1 MVNGCLATISPVR
14 AVTLVHSQN
23 LKLLG
28 LYAKAMK
35 VAILC
40 GGKGTRL
47 SEETRIRPK
56 PLVEVGGQ
64 PILHHIMQSYRKFG
78 FKDFLLA
85 TGYLGE
91 QIQDFADKDNEQEN
105 IDVISTG
112 ERTLTGGR
120 LLRLKNQLA
129 KENVFMVTYGDGV
142 CDVNIKE
149 LVKFHRNHGKIATV
163 TAVRPPARFGVM
175 KLDGNRVDYFHEK
188 SQTDVGWINGGYF
201 VFNSEIF
208 NYLNGDDSVLEESPL
223 QELTAKGELMAFKH
237 DGFWQCMD
245 TLRDKEFLDE
255 LCEQGNTPWL

>member
-1 MVNGCLATISPVR
+1 
-14 AVTLVHSQN
+14 
-23 LKLLG
+23 
-28 LYAKAMK
+28 MK

-47 SEETRIRPK
+47 SEETLIRPK
-56 PLVEVGGQ
+56 PLVEIGGE
-64 PILHHIMQSYRKFG
+64 PILHHIMQSYRKFD
-78 FKDFLLA
+78 FKDFFLA

-91 QIQDFADKDNEQEN
+91 QIEDFANKSNQGGN
-105 IDVISTG
+105 IAVINTG

-120 LLRLKNQLA
+120 LLRLKNQLDR
-129 KENVFMVTYGDGV
+129 ETVFMVTYGDGV

-149 LVKFHRNHGKIATV
+149 LVKFHESHGKIATV

-175 KLDGNRVDYFHEK
+175 KLDGSRVDYFDEK
-188 SQTDVGWINGGYF
+188 SQTDVGWINGGYI

-208 NYLNGDDSVLEESPL
+208 SYLNGDDSVLEESPL
-223 QELTAKGELMAFKH
+223 QELTAEGELMAFKH

-255 LCEQGNTPWL
+255 LCEQGITPWL

>member
-1 MVNGCLATISPVR
+1 
-14 AVTLVHSQN
+14 
-23 LKLLG
+23 
-28 LYAKAMK
+28 MK

-47 SEETRIRPK
+47 LEETRTRPK
-56 PLVEVGGQ
+56 PLVEIGGK

-78 FKDFLLA
+78 FKDFFLA

-91 QIQDFADKDNEQEN
+91 QIKDFADKDSQQVN
-105 IDVISTG
+105 IEVISTG

-120 LLRLKNQLA
+120 LLRLKNQLT
-129 KENVFMVTYGDGV
+129 KEAVFMLTYGDGV
-142 CDVNIKE
+142 CDVNIKD
-149 LVKFHRNHGKIATV
+149 LVQFHKNHGKIATV

-175 KLDGNRVDYFHEK
+175 KLDGSRVNYFHEK
-188 SQTDVGWINGGYF
+188 SQTDAGWINGGYF

-208 NYLNGDDSVLEESPL
+208 NYLNNDESVLEEFPL
-223 QELTAKGELMAFKH
+223 QKLTAEGELMAFKH